1 MLGFGGADG
10 KGTLVIFSASRGDQQ
25 WEVVWR
31 CSEVAVATAGG
42 EWSVGGAKGAEE
54 EEAAVD
60 GSCGGR
66 RIRQRSCGGR

>member
-31 CSEVAVATAGG
+31 CSEVAVATTGG

-60 GSCGGR
+60 GSRGGR
-66 RIRQRSCGGR
+66 RIRQWSCGGR